1 MVRVDYRG
9 YIAVQHHNR
18 HIAIYNKG
26 GTMVYHAQ
34 MTVKLSEDE
43 LRAKVDEF
51 IKTRETN

>member
-9 YIAVQHHNR
+9 YTAVQHHNR

-51 IKTRETN
+51 IEKRETN